1 MQINQT
7 CIAALLAITLGLV
20 ACQQKTSQSDSQ
32 VTDSGNAVY
41 HAPSAPSELT
51 DENEKINYVFIHFW
65 DDFAFQDTVKVFNPD
80 YGEQAIA
87 NYIGYFPLV
96 PTDTLKKGVA
106 GLLEQAAVERH
117 TFEYITYQL
126 ENYLSNPN
134 SPMHNDLFFET
145 VLEMLMESDQ
155 VSAEEQMRYGTLLPL
170 VRKNKPGSPATNFSF
185 LTTDNKTQELHD
197 IDAPFTILMFYEPG
211 CKSCDETIALMK
223 TNPAFNAVIEQS
235 GLAIVGI
242 YPDGNQEIWKEYQS
256 NIPENWVNGIDLD
269 QKVVNEGLYIIKATP
284 TLYLLDKQKNVLLK
298 DADIVQIVRFFQNL

>member
-1 MQINQT
+1 MQINQI
-7 CIAALLAITLGLV
+7 CIAALLAITLGLA
-20 ACQQKTSQSDSQ
+20 ACQQKTSQSDAQ
-32 VTDSGNAVY
+32 VTDSGDAVY
-41 HAPSAPSELT
+41 HAPLAPSEWT

-96 PTDTLKKGVA
+96 PTDTLKKGVT
-106 GLLEQAAVERH
+106 GLLEKAAVERH

-145 VLEMLMESDQ
+145 VLEVLIESDQ
-155 VSAEEQMRYGTLLPL
+155 VRSEEQMRYSTLLPL
-170 VRKNKPGSPATNFSF
+170 VRKNKPGSQATNFSF